1 MPGQGTLSACGEG
14 PAESLR
20 LGWIR
25 SALHYCTKHLG
36 TQQLVTVLYNAGK
49 QAVVRADAGA
59 AGGWRAGK
67 WWAGCGGGSQG
78 LLLLVLM
85 HIDNE

>member
-1 MPGQGTLSACGEG
+1 MSGQGILSACGEG
-14 PAESLR
+14 TAESLG

-49 QAVVRADAGA
+49 QAVVQADSGA
-59 AGGWRAGK
+59 ACGWRAGK
-67 WWAGCGGGSQG
+67 WYGP
-78 LLLLVLM
+78 
-85 HIDNE
+85 

>member
-1 MPGQGTLSACGEG
+1 MPGQGTRSACGEG
-14 PAESLR
+14 KAESLG

-49 QAVVRADAGA
+49 QAVVRADTGA

-67 WWAGCGGGSQG
+67 WCGP
-78 LLLLVLM
+78 
-85 HIDNE
+85 